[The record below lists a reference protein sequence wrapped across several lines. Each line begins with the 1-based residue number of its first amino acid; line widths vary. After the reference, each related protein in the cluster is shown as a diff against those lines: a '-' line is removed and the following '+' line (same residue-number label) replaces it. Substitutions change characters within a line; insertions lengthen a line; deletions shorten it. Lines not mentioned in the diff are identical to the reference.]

1 VEVPDEHLP
10 GNCKYARQSPRSAQ
24 FNPDTEVFEVG
35 RLDGKVAVI
44 TGAASGIGG
53 GTALCLAKEGAA
65 VVAADLNS
73 QGGERVIGEIAAAG
87 GRAVFQHTDVT
98 SEADIKAAVARAV
111 KDYGRL
117 DIMFNNAGLVGAIG
131 PIEAVSAEDWNKTV
145 AVLLRSVFLGIKYAV
160 EPMRKVGGG
169 SIISTSSV
177 ASFLPSP
184 YGAAYAASKGAVI
197 SLTRAAALQL
207 GRDRIRVNC
216 ICPGVINTAIWGVV
230 PGMDDPAVL
239 EQALGH
245 AQTIPRVGRPEDIAS
260 MVLFLA
266 SDESQ
271 WITGQAMIVDG
282 GVTVGPNFPVL
293 TLTDQQPIP
302 TVRYTPLTRAAC
314 SPRWA
319 EKSLVARYAAI
330 ASVLR
335 ANQNAGE
342 DPIIG

>member
-1 VEVPDEHLP
+1 M
-10 GNCKYARQSPRSAQ
+10 
-24 FNPDTEVFEVG
+24 G

-44 TGAASGIGG
+44 TGAASGIGR

-73 QGGERVIGEIAAAG
+73 QGGERVIGEVAAAG

-98 SEADIKAAVARAV
+98 SEADIKSAVDRAV

-117 DIMFNNAGLVGAIG
+117 DIMFNNAGLVGAVG
-131 PIEAVSAEDWNKTV
+131 PIEAVSTEDWDKTV

-184 YGAAYAASKGAVI
+184 YGAAYAASKGAII

-216 ICPGVINTAIWGVV
+216 ICPGVISTPIWGAM

-239 EQALGH
+239 EQTLGQ
-245 AQTIPRVGRPEDIAS
+245 AQTIRRVGRPEDIAS
-260 MVLFLA
+260 MALFLA

-282 GVTVGPNFPVL
+282 GVTVGPNYPVL
-293 TLTDQQPIP
+293 TLADQR
-302 TVRYTPLTRAAC
+302 TTR
-314 SPRWA
+314 SG
-319 EKSLVARYAAI
+319 Y
-330 ASVLR
+330 
-335 ANQNAGE
+335 
-342 DPIIG
+342 IGPSFKR

>member
-1 VEVPDEHLP
+1 M
-10 GNCKYARQSPRSAQ
+10 A
-24 FNPDTEVFEVG
+24 

-44 TGAASGIGG
+44 TGASSGIGR

-98 SEADIKAAVARAV
+98 SEADIQAAVDRAV

-117 DIMFNNAGLVGAIG
+117 DIMFNNAGLVGAVG
-131 PIEAVSAEDWNKTV
+131 PIEAVSTEDWDKTV

-160 EPMRKVGGG
+160 GPMRKAGGG

-216 ICPGVINTAIWGVV
+216 ICPGVINTPIWCVM

-302 TVRYTPLTRAAC
+302 SGYSGPSFKR
-314 SPRWA
+314 
-319 EKSLVARYAAI
+319 
-330 ASVLR
+330 
-335 ANQNAGE
+335 
-342 DPIIG
+342 